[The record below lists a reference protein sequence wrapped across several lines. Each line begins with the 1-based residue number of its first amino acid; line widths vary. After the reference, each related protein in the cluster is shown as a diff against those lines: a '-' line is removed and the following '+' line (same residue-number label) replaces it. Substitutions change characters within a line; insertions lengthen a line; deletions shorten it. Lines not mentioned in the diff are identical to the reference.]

1 MHKVFSHFTKLSLG
15 HPAKCPCT
23 VVLVGAFLFYF
34 TLLLRWW
41 GGELPSSPLTIAIS
55 TRCVLIIFGTHQY
68 SVPPFPPT
76 SLKLTHSRSPSH
88 RLLSLSRTHTL
99 SAAAHSTPQSPTPL
113 STRIT
118 WSEGNWWVVLG
129 EQKPTTVYRLVGRMR
144 GKWRWTKNWVSW
156 WENCGKEGGDGA
168 PCENSSDQK
177 AGKLLNMPPSS
188 PQTRDEG
195 ILIFNNAQRA
205 LSIPT
210 LYFFIFIYVLEFFF
224 FSRFCTLTQTHALT
238 CLDYARFHPPPQ
250 MGGKFGVEI
259 VRVD

>member
-1 MHKVFSHFTKLSLG
+1 MKTRRSRLEVKKKENSPIFSKYIIYGFQLSFVHKVFSHFTKLSLG

-68 SVPPFPPT
+68 SVSPFPPT

-88 RLLSLSRTHTL
+88 RLLSLSHTHTL
-99 SAAAHSTPQSPTPL
+99 SAAAHSTPQSLTPL

-156 WENCGKEGGDGA
+156 WENCGKEGGDGGALWKFVGPESGKITEHA
-168 PCENSSDQK
+168 PF
-177 AGKLLNMPPSS
+177 LPPN
-188 PQTRDEG
+188 EG
-195 ILIFNNAQRA
+195 WRNIDFQ
-205 LSIPT
+205 
-210 LYFFIFIYVLEFFF
+210 
-224 FSRFCTLTQTHALT
+224 
-238 CLDYARFHPPPQ
+238 
-250 MGGKFGVEI
+250 
-259 VRVD
+259 